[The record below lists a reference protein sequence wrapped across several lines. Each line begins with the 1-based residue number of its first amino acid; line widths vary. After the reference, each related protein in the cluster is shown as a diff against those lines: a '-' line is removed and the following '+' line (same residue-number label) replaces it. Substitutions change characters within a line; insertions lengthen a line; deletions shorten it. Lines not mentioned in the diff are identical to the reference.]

1 MKGSVW
7 SLVLKQGHKVTW
19 EWPITPPNFFPLAS
33 SAKRSLI
40 FCSRNVRFALHWISD
55 LIKYSSFTLRSDW
68 LLRCT
73 CKNSKLSKSQP
84 ERPQGVTSSL
94 WHVLAW
100 ISEVSKKGKIWA
112 ISREKRLF
120 YQSEIIFTHLVP
132 LFTSSLSLLF
142 QELPVQSPPLWWV
155 QTTRGIG
162 EGNTEVQE
170 TWRQLAKARET
181 RRLGTRTEGLVN
193 QLWTKVLRLCLI
205 LILRLKRQWLMLQ
218 WGKLLITSIC

>member
-7 SLVLKQGHKVTW
+7 SLVLKQRCKVTW
-19 EWPITPPNFFPLAS
+19 KWPIAPPHFFPLAS

-40 FCSRNVRFALHWISD
+40 FSSRNVHFVLHWISE
-55 LIKYSSFTLRSDW
+55 LITYSSFTLRSDW
-68 LLRCT
+68 ARANQRDHKEWHHYGMVRLEYLKFLR
-73 CKNSKLSKSQP
+73 KGRIVWEKKRSFYKSK
-84 ERPQGVTSSL
+84 
-94 WHVLAW
+94 
-100 ISEVSKKGKIWA
+100 
-112 ISREKRLF
+112 
-120 YQSEIIFTHLVP
+120 IIFAHLVP

-155 QTTRGIG
+155 QTTWGIG
-162 EGNTEVQE
+162 KWNTEVQE
-170 TWRQLAKARET
+170 TWRQLAKAQET

-218 WGKLLITSIC
+218 WGKLLITSICLF